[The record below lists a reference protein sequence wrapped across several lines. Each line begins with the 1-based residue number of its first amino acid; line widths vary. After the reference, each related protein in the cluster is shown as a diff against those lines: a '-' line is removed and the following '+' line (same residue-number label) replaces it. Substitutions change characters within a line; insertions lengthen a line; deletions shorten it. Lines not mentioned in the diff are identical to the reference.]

1 MRKFS
6 KNKKAFTL
14 VVMVIVLAI
23 LCMLAAALTLTVSDY
38 INKAKTAD
46 SKITEK
52 VGQMSNSVS
61 AEEAE
66 FVTLGF

>member
-14 VVMVIVLAI
+14 VEMVIVLAI
-23 LCMLAAALTLTVSDY
+23 LCMLAAALTLTVSEY

>member
-14 VVMVIVLAI
+14 VEMVIVLAI

>member
-14 VVMVIVLAI
+14 VEMLIVLAI

>member
-6 KNKKAFTL
+6 KNKTAFTL
-14 VVMVIVLAI
+14 VEMVIVLAI

-61 AEEAE
+61 AEEAK

>member
-14 VVMVIVLAI
+14 VEMVIVLAI

-38 INKAKTAD
+38 IDKAKTAD

>member
-1 MRKFS
+1 MRKYS

-14 VVMVIVLAI
+14 VEMVIVLAI

>member
-1 MRKFS
+1 
-6 KNKKAFTL
+6 
-14 VVMVIVLAI
+14 
-23 LCMLAAALTLTVSDY
+23 MLAAALTLTVSDY

>member
-14 VVMVIVLAI
+14 VEMMIVLAI